1 MQDRAASFL
10 EELSNHSLWKVLQ
23 ERHVP
28 LHLIAPMLLLNVALH
43 LHGVAVRD
51 TVDRTVL
58 PDRLNHLGCACPGRG
73 MYLVQGLHRAVEDLR
88 VKNSNSFC
96 WT

>member
-51 TVDRTVL
+51 IVDRTVL
-58 PDRLNHLGCACPGRG
+58 PDRLNHLGHARPGRE
-73 MYLVQGLHRAVEDLR
+73 ADLMQPGTP
-88 VKNSNSFC
+88 SLIIGIP
-96 WT
+96 